1 MFLVCDP
8 DRRAPRRQITEAD
21 MKVLMIED
29 DVDIID
35 FMKTALQIGW
45 PEATLMHATHG
56 NKGIEMAETES
67 PDIVL
72 LDLGLPDVN
81 GFDVLKKIR
90 SFSDVPIIITTVSG
104 EENFVVRG
112 LALGANDYIT
122 KPLRPLEMI
131 ARMKALT
138 RRDKLYDDLSVECG
152 DMRFGVSLHE
162 LYKNDQMIS
171 LTTTEGQIMCA
182 LMKNAGKLMPYA
194 SLAKAVWGEYYP
206 GVEDSMKSHICHLR
220 QKIEDDANHPRYIL
234 NVSGAGYMLA
244 KIT

>member
-1 MFLVCDP
+1 
-8 DRRAPRRQITEAD
+8 

-29 DVDIID
+29 DADIID

-45 PEATLMHATHG
+45 PEAVLISATNG
-56 NKGIEMAETES
+56 TRGIEMAEMES
-67 PDIVL
+67 PAIIL

-81 GFDVLKKIR
+81 GFDVLKKVR

-104 EENFVVRG
+104 EENFVVKG

-138 RRDKLYDDLSVECG
+138 KRDKLYDDLSVECG
-152 DMRFGVSLHE
+152 DMHFGVSLHE
-162 LYKNDQMIS
+162 LHKSDRIIS

-182 LMKNAGKLMPYA
+182 LMRNAGKLMSYA

-220 QKIEDDANHPRYIL
+220 QKIEDEANHPRYIL
-234 NVSGAGYMLA
+234 NVSGIGYMFA
-244 KIT
+244 KTP